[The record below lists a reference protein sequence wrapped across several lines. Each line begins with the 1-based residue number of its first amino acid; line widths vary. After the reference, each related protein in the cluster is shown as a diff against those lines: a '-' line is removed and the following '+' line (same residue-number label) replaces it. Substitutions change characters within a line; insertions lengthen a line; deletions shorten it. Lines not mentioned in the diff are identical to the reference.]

1 MITEE
6 ASDIQFQ
13 IIKNRERDE
22 FNIAEEIISLRKENA
37 ELKEQKRLLIEN
49 SERLADAAL
58 DEFYSYKANHAVKAH
73 KALMEKINS
82 V

>member
-1 MITEE
+1 M
-6 ASDIQFQ
+6 
-13 IIKNRERDE
+13 
-22 FNIAEEIISLRKENA
+22 
-37 ELKEQKRLLIEN
+37 
-49 SERLADAAL
+49 L